1 VTAQHVVGM
10 FRSGAA
16 PTAIGVALI
25 TIALTLLA
33 FALVGRVFAN
43 AGLFAA
49 AAFAAL
55 YGVRL
60 IVNVPAFRLFI
71 PEDAWLAYVSS
82 ALEYIVPI
90 PAALLVRYAF
100 GKRWKRLNQLVVIV
114 VIALAAIA
122 IPYEIAVH
130 RPFALKPLIDGF
142 VVLLMPIFLVN
153 LFTQSDEDDDR
164 RIVRWGSAIFVLFV
178 LNEHFGLRGAE
189 PFGFLIFIGSFI
201 LMLMRRAVRGQ
212 VRLGAVESE
221 LATARTIQ
229 MSIIPRTPPRVNG
242 LEIASVY
249 SPATE
254 VAGDFFDFIRVDDER
269 LGVLVADV
277 SGHGVPAALVASML
291 KIALATQSAHAAAPA
306 TLLANL
312 HALFRGKLERQ
323 HITAAYA
330 FIDTTNGA
338 LRVASAGHPP
348 PLIRRANGS
357 VEELETPG
365 TVLGRFANFEAA
377 DVEATLAPGDA
388 LLLYTDGVT
397 EAMKSVTRQPSSV
410 IRGDEEMWGD
420 ERLRAAFAATSDVN
434 AIADAVS
441 AWSGG
446 RVGDDVTLVVL
457 RVPSA

>member
-1 VTAQHVVGM
+1 VTGQHVVGM
-10 FRSGAA
+10 FRSAA
-16 PTAIGVALI
+16 VPTAFGVALI
-25 TIALTLLA
+25 TIAITLLA
-33 FALVGRVFAN
+33 FALVGRVFTN
-43 AGLFAA
+43 PGLLAA

-55 YGVRL
+55 YGARL
-60 IVNVPAFRLFI
+60 IVKTPAFGLFFSSV
-71 PEDAWLAYVSS
+71 DWLPYVNS

-100 GKRWKRLNQLVVIV
+100 GGRWQRLNQLVVII

-130 RPFALKPLIDGF
+130 QPFALKPLIDGF

-153 LFTQSDEDDDR
+153 LVTQSDGDDDR

-201 LMLMRRAVRGQ
+201 LMLMRRAVSGQ

-229 MSIIPRTPPRVNG
+229 MSIIPRTPPRVTG
-242 LEIASVY
+242 LEVASIY

-269 LGVLVADV
+269 LGVLIADV

-291 KIALATQSAHAAAPA
+291 KIALATQAAYAATPA

-330 FIDTTNGA
+330 FIDASNGA

-357 VEELETPG
+357 IEELETPG
-365 TVLGRFANFEAA
+365 MVLGRFANFEAS
-377 DVEATLAPGDA
+377 DVETTLFAGDS

-397 EAMKSVTRQPSSV
+397 EALSVIRHPSSV
-410 IRGDEEMWGD
+410 IRGDEEMWGE
-420 ERLRAAFAATSDVN
+420 ERLRAVFAATGDVN
-434 AIADAVS
+434 AIAEAVS

-446 RVGDDVTLVVL
+446 RVGDDVTLVTV
-457 RVPSA
+457 RVVGG